1 VVREDKMHF
10 WNVPRLGSFM
20 AVPLVYKSALSVA
33 SFQLAYDDYQAY
45 TEKTFRQEEEKAA
58 HEESQAALRADAE
71 ANGTEFLPE
80 EKQWEEIVLPSIKTE
95 NKKFVV
101 CIDSMGQDRVFNQE
115 ERGFILETIHKYR
128 THWENFERDKLEM
141 DRDALVAEKK
151 KDEEIITEEY
161 LVAQKEKEEALVQ
174 AKVDPPQEESASKAK
189 EADSDVELM
198 SFETRQLLQTQV

>member
-1 VVREDKMHF
+1 
-10 WNVPRLGSFM
+10 
-20 AVPLVYKSALSVA
+20 
-33 SFQLAYDDYQAY
+33 
-45 TEKTFRQEEEKAA
+45 
-58 HEESQAALRADAE
+58 
-71 ANGTEFLPE
+71 LP
-80 EKQWEEIVLPSIKTE
+80 PIKTE

-115 ERGFILETIHKYR
+115 ERRFILETIHKYR
-128 THWENFERDKLEM
+128 THWENFERDKLKM

-189 EADSDVELM
+189 EADSDVEVM